1 MAELLSLL
9 SGAVSG
15 LSWALRRAA
24 ALAIVELVAVPQL
37 QAAPRARLLELAA
50 LLADKQKKW
59 YDKEAELPKLQKLL
73 DAAAPPA
80 AAAVAAA
87 AAALP
92 AAPEPASG
100 DE

>member
-1 MAELLSLL
+1 MAELLALL
-9 SGAVSG
+9 GGAVTG

-24 ALAIVELVAVPQL
+24 ALAIVELVGVPQL

-80 AAAVAAA
+80 AAAAP
-87 AAALP
+87 P

>member
-1 MAELLSLL
+1 MAELLALL
-9 SGAVSG
+9 GGAVTG

-73 DAAAPPA
+73 DAAAAAPP
-80 AAAVAAA
+80 AA

>member
-1 MAELLSLL
+1 MAELLALL

-73 DAAAPPA
+73 DAAAAAPP
-80 AAAVAAA
+80 AA